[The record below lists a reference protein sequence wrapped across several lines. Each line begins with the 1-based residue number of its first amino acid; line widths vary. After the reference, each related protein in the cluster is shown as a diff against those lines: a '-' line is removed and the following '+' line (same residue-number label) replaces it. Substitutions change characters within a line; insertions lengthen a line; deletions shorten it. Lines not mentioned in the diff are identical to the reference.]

1 MSEYEITVDSE
12 LIQDLFSD
20 ENALKSLLE
29 DVLNQIL
36 EAQQTE
42 QIQAE
47 RYERSDDRRGHR
59 NGTRTRT
66 MNSRAGQLELEVP
79 QTRHGNVDTEM
90 FKRYQRSEQAL
101 LLSLMEMAV
110 NGTSTRKVQNVT
122 QQLCGKEF
130 SKSIVSELCKHL
142 EERVNKWNER
152 DLSTYMDDGE
162 SKEYPFVLVDA
173 MVIKVRRDGGVRPT
187 SILIATGINDR
198 GYREILGVMVGNSE
212 SEATWETF
220 FSWLKERGLSG
231 VEVVTSDAHEGLEK
245 ALRKKFQGA
254 LWQRCQVH
262 MRRNILGKAPRHLQ
276 EEIEAYLED
285 IFEASDREE
294 AREEFEAFEDEFG
307 EKAEECVE
315 TLREG
320 FEDVTAVL
328 GLPGK
333 YRRRI
338 RSTNMVE
345 RLIEEVRRREKV
357 IRIFPNKDSAW
368 RYSGA
373 VLVEIHEDW
382 ITSKRRYLDMTEYEE
397 WKAKNRFEPVKGGES
412 EEDQKEEKVG

>member
-12 LIQDLFSD
+12 LIQDLFSE

-36 EAQQTE
+36 EAQQTD
-42 QIQAE
+42 QIRAD

-79 QTRHGNVDTEM
+79 QTRHGNIDTDM

-110 NGTSTRKVQNVT
+110 NGTSTRKVKNIT
-122 QQLCGKEF
+122 DQLCGKSF

-142 EERVNKWNER
+142 QERVNQWNER
-152 DLSTYMDDGE
+152 DLSTYLEDDQP
-162 SKEYPFVLVDA
+162 KDFPFVLVDA
-173 MVIKVRRDGGVRPT
+173 MVIKVRRDGGVRST
-187 SILIATGINDR
+187 SLLIATGINDR

-212 SEATWETF
+212 SATTWREF
-220 FSWLKERGLSG
+220 FSWLNDRGLSG
-231 VEVVTSDAHEGLEK
+231 VEVVTSDAHDGLVD
-245 ALRKKFQGA
+245 ALREQFQGA
-254 LWQRCQVH
+254 MWQRCQVH

-276 EEIEAYLED
+276 EEIEEYLEG

-294 AREEFEAFEDEFG
+294 AREEFEAFEEEFG

-315 TLREG
+315 TLRDG

-328 GLPGK
+328 GLPEK
-333 YRRRI
+333 YRKRI

-368 RYSGA
+368 RYAGA

-397 WKAKNRFEPVKGGES
+397 WKAKNRFETVKENES
-412 EEDQKEEKVG
+412 EEEEQMEKVG